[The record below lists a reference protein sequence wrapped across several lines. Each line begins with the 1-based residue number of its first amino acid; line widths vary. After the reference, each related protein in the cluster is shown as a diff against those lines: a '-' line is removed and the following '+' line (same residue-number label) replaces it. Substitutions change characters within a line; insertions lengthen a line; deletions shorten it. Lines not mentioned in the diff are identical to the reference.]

1 MALRGILRAVRLFRL
16 RQWLVLGALLLVLG
30 MTAYYTVRIVRFTV
44 FSRQHQE
51 APIRGWMSVR
61 YVARTHHVPVEVL
74 NTAIGLPADSI
85 ESTPLRAI
93 ARSQNRSFEELQ
105 IELTDA
111 VIDYRSRHPQETG
124 GHD

>member
-1 MALRGILRAVRLFRL
+1 MRLFRL

-30 MTAYYTVRIVRFTV
+30 MTVYYTVRIVRFTV

>member
-85 ESTPLRAI
+85 ERTPLRAI

>member
-44 FSRQHQE
+44 FSRQNQE

-85 ESTPLRAI
+85 ERTPLRAI

>member
-1 MALRGILRAVRLFRL
+1 MALRGVLRAVRLFRL

-61 YVARTHHVPVEVL
+61 YVARTQHVPVEIL
-74 NTAIGLPADSI
+74 NTAIGLPADSV
-85 ESTPLRAI
+85 ERTPLRAI

-105 IELTDA
+105 IELTNA
-111 VIDYRSRHPQETG
+111 IVDYRASQQPATG
-124 GHD
+124 GKD

>member
-1 MALRGILRAVRLFRL
+1 MRLFRL